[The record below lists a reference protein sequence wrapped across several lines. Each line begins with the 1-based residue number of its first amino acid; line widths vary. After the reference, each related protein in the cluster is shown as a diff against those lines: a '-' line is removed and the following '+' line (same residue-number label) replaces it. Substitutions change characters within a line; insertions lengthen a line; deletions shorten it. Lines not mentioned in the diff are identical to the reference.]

1 MLHVALST
9 SAAGLLSLC
18 LAVRMVLMVLP
29 FALIEARKH
38 RRRQRAR
45 AAGPAPVTL
54 IGGTTTAMHRL
65 HVLGIRGGR

>member
-9 SAAGLLSLC
+9 SAAGLLTLC
-18 LAVRMVLMVLP
+18 LAVMMVLP
-29 FALIEARKH
+29 FAVIEALQH

-54 IGGTTTAMHRL
+54 IGGTTTQLHRL

>member
-9 SAAGLLSLC
+9 STAGLLTLC
-18 LAVRMVLMVLP
+18 LAVLMVLP
-29 FALIEARKH
+29 FALIEALQH

-54 IGGTTTAMHRL
+54 IGGTITQLHRL
-65 HVLGIRGGR
+65 HVLGIKGGR

>member
-9 SAAGLLSLC
+9 STAGLLTLC
-18 LAVRMVLMVLP
+18 LAVLMLLP
-29 FALIEARKH
+29 FVLTEALQH

-45 AAGPAPVTL
+45 AAGPAPITL